1 MLLCQAAT
9 TPQLP
14 LEGAV
19 VVVEGAEVVEVEVVA
34 GLDVVVVVVLVFDV
48 VLVVEVV
55 VVFDVVELVFVVEPP
70 EPPLASACLIAAS
83 YRPFS
88 IKSQSQDPSMIST
101 LPSERNKTWGDEP

>member
-1 MLLCQAAT
+1 MDGQAAEKVVTAMLLCQAAT

-34 GLDVVVVVVLVFDV
+34 GLEVVVVVVFDV
-48 VLVVEVV
+48 VLVVDVV
-55 VVFDVVELVFVVEPP
+55 VVFVVEPP

-83 YRPFS
+83 YRPFA
-88 IKSQSQDPSMIST
+88 IKP
-101 LPSERNKTWGDEP
+101 RRW